1 MVERPTD
8 VLTCYR
14 ARRWLGA
21 YLDGALEDADARW
34 TERHLAGCTS
44 CQHEVDQLR
53 RVKTLVAT
61 ATAVP
66 EPDWTGFWP
75 GIVRGI
81 EAERH
86 RTVVVTPPRRAWRL
100 WPQWAVGG
108 AAVAALVIALFS
120 WQGGRGPLLAEAG
133 VVVSAA
139 NTEFPG
145 ATVMV
150 YTPPDR
156 DMAVVWVFDSD

>member
-1 MVERPTD
+1 VVDRPTD

-21 YLDGALEDADARW
+21 YLDGALTGADASW
-34 TERHLAGCTS
+34 TERHLAGCPS
-44 CQHEVDQLR
+44 CQHEVAELR
-53 RVKTLVAT
+53 RVKALVAA
-61 ATAVP
+61 ATAIP

-81 EAERH
+81 DTDRQRVA
-86 RTVVVTPPRRAWRL
+86 VTPPRRTWRF
-100 WPQWAVGG
+100 WPQWALGG
-108 AAVAALVIALFS
+108 AAVGALLIALFS
-120 WQGGRGPLLAEAG
+120 WQGGRLPLPAEAG
-133 VVVSAA
+133 VLVDAA
-139 NTEFPG
+139 NTEQPG

-156 DMAVVWVFDSD
+156 QMAVVWVFDPD